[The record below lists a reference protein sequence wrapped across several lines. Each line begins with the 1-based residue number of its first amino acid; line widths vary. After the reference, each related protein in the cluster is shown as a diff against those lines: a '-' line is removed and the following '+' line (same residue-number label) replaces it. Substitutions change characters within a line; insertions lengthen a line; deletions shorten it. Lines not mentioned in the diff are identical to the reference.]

1 MILLLR
7 VSCDYA
13 CVDLVFANFGGVS
26 SMGVWGCF
34 GVVLFCLYFAVCG
47 CWLLMMWWFSVLIV
61 GCLRWLVCRLVCFV
75 VCVLARFV
83 CLIAWCFVNSVGII
97 VVCFRWFTL
106 LYSALD
112 VWCG

>member
-1 MILLLR
+1 MGLLWR
-7 VSCDYA
+7 
-13 CVDLVFANFGGVS
+13 
-26 SMGVWGCF
+26 
-34 GVVLFCLYFAVCG
+34 GVVLFVFCCL
-47 CWLLMMWWFSVLIV
+47 WLLVVDGVVVFGLIV

-75 VCVLARFV
+75 VWVLARFV

-97 VVCFRWFTL
+97 VVRFRWFTL